1 MPAINSGRGI
11 NAGWTARGYQ
21 VSDRRV
27 WMPNQQSAYGA
38 CWLRKGS
45 DPKSR
50 FRLPGPMGGNFRSR
64 DRESETGSADWI
76 DRVLATRL
84 KGYQRTLRRCYQP
97 KQLHVDAELGPSSGC
112 TSSCGIRFHALIT
125 SEDWQQALAV
135 GGPLSRLLV
144 RQHPA
149 HPGPR
154 RIFRGFQPSRVAGYR
169 TWRKMGRQVRR
180 GERGL
185 AILAPVTCKIEPSD
199 GEEEERRV
207 VGFRVVH
214 VFDLSQTDGEPLPEV
229 RTALVEGDLPAH

>member
-1 MPAINSGRGI
+1 
-11 NAGWTARGYQ
+11 
-21 VSDRRV
+21 
-27 WMPNQQSAYGA
+27 
-38 CWLRKGS
+38 
-45 DPKSR
+45 
-50 FRLPGPMGGNFRSR
+50 MGGNFRSR

-135 GGPLSRLLV
+135 GGPLSRLV

-149 HPGPR
+149 HLGPR
-154 RIFRGFQPSRVAGYR
+154 RISRGFQPSRVAGYR